1 MKLTANQKRALRHL
15 WKGELTRAE
24 IAEEMSWTDQQLDQ
38 AAEFLG
44 LPERPD
50 PDVYLPSLEEI
61 RLATATIRSQWS
73 QADREARI
81 CAAWG
86 VKLKATEEDNNAG
99 RRPSDHRGEGNPAHR
114 KTRREAGGG

>member
-24 IAEEMSWTDQQLDQ
+24 IAEELSWTDEQLDM
-38 AAEFLG
+38 AAELMG

-50 PDVYLPSLEEI
+50 PDVYLPSREEI
-61 RLATATIRSQWS
+61 RLATARIRSQWS

-86 VKLKATEEDNNAG
+86 GKIMKATERDNNAG
-99 RRPSDHRGEGNPAHR
+99 GSSSDRRGDGDSADRE
-114 KTRREAGGG
+114 TR

>member
-15 WKGELTRAE
+15 WKGELTWAE
-24 IAEEMSWTDQQLDQ
+24 IAEEMSWTDAQLDA

-50 PDVYLPSLEEI
+50 PDVYLPSREEI
-61 RLATATIRSQWS
+61 RLATAQIRSQWS

-81 CAAWG
+81 CAAWS
-86 VKLKATEEDNNAG
+86 VRIEKATGDENNAG
-99 RRPSDHRGEGNPAHR
+99 RSASDSCGEGDTSH
-114 KTRREAGGG
+114 REAR